1 MFLYRPLEINYIS
14 KIPIH
19 MDPISDEINH
29 DYKKDITN
37 HEANKTSISNTNI
50 NNSYTS
56 NIYGSLDKNGIPR
69 ICSTDADQIIYYLLP
84 DY

>member
-1 MFLYRPLEINYIS
+1 
-14 KIPIH
+14 